1 MVAIL
6 KLSFPFE
13 LKADQQ
19 DAVDAWLEN
28 RFKGSII
35 YSTGTGKTEIA
46 FECARR
52 LAEIKHN
59 NESMSSS
66 KYSDDRKVKDEFRIL
81 FIVPRIVLIE
91 QNVNRLIRYG
101 LPRESVGT
109 FFGEQK
115 EVKEITISTYQSVI
129 NHLELIRNSN
139 MIILDE
145 IHLLSETA
153 KEFKKIFD
161 IINEDPTKAVLGLTA
176 TIN

>member
-1 MVAIL
+1 LAAIL

-66 KYSDDRKVKDEFRIL
+66 KYSTDRKVNKEFTIL

-109 FFGEQK
+109 F
-115 EVKEITISTYQSVI
+115 SV
-129 NHLELIRNSN
+129 NKR
-139 MIILDE
+139 
-145 IHLLSETA
+145 
-153 KEFKKIFD
+153 K
-161 IINEDPTKAVLGLTA
+161 
-176 TIN
+176 

>member
-1 MVAIL
+1 LVAIL

-13 LKADQQ
+13 LKSDQQ

-59 NESMSSS
+59 NESVSSS
-66 KYSDDRKVKDEFRIL
+66 KYSPDRKANNEFRIL
-81 FIVPRIVLIE
+81 FVVPRIVLIE

-115 EVKEITISTYQSVI
+115 EIKEITISTYQSVI

-145 IHLLSETA
+145 IHLLV
-153 KEFKKIFD
+153 KQPR
-161 IINEDPTKAVLGLTA
+161 NLRRYLT
-176 TIN
+176 